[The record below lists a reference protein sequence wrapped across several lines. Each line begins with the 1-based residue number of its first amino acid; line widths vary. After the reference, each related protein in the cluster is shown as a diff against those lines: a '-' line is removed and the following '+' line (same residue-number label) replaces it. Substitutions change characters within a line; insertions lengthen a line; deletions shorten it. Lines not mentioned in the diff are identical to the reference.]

1 MKQPQLHRLSL
12 ILATAA
18 LMTQPAFAADGV
30 VATVNG
36 KEIPQARMDLII
48 ESQIPEEARKE
59 DSEEF
64 KKIKEEVRKALIRN
78 EALAQQA
85 EKDGYGKDPK
95 VIQQL
100 DIARESILINAMIA
114 DYVKKNPISEKDLK
128 AEYDQIVKNAA
139 GKNKE
144 YNARH
149 ILVKTEDEAKEV
161 LAALKKGEKFEDLAK
176 AKSQDPGTKDNG
188 GELGWS
194 TPRTFVKPFADAM
207 VGLKKGETS
216 PEPVKTD
223 FGYHVIQV
231 KDVRDATPPAFNDV
245 KAQVEER
252 LQQKRVADFVQGIE
266 SKAEVK

>member
-1 MKQPQLHRLSL
+1 MSDMK
-12 ILATAA
+12 
-18 LMTQPAFAADGV
+18 LMTTVDIKRSAWQINYNDRLLLLGSCFSDEIAGKLREYYFNVDDV
-30 VATVNG
+30 ISSTVFNMQTATVAHN
-36 KEIPQARMDLII
+36 
-48 ESQIPEEARKE
+48 STTT
-59 DSEEF
+59 
-64 KKIKEEVRKALIRN
+64 
-78 EALAQQA
+78 QA
-85 EKDGYGKDPK
+85 EFQEAYVAKDNCEVTLGGVRTSFTKGT
-95 VIQQL
+95 
-100 DIARESILINAMIA
+100 SI
-114 DYVKKNPISEKDLK
+114 SK

-144 YNARH
+144 YNTRH

-161 LAALKKGEKFEDLAK
+161 IAALKKGEKFEDLAK